1 MVYLERMRSWLVV
14 SLAVLASCGTPKA
27 ESDPAAAT
35 TESAAAAASQKPVV
49 VRTGKA
55 EIILAP
61 EGDEDL
67 AAVVKRELDR
77 AKADQKDLLVYV
89 GATWCEPCQRLHK
102 AIVDGDLDKEFPGL
116 RLLEFDAD
124 RDDVRLRRSGYLAKY
139 IPMLAVA
146 RDDGT
151 ATGKQIEGAVKGP
164 RALDV
169 IKPKL
174 RALIDQNLR

>member
-1 MVYLERMRSWLVV
+1 MVYFGPMRSLVV
-14 SLAVLASCGTPKA
+14 PLVLLASCGTPKA
-27 ESDPAAAT
+27 EPDPAAAAS
-35 TESAAAAASQKPVV
+35 ESAAAVAASQKPAV

-67 AAVVKRELDR
+67 AAVVKREIDR

-102 AIVDGDLDKEFPGL
+102 AIVDGDLDKEFPGM

-139 IPMLAVA
+139 IPMLAVP

-151 ATGKQIEGAVKGP
+151 ASGKQIEGSVKGP

-174 RALIDQNLR
+174 RGLIDKNMR